1 MASAAVRRFREPAT
15 HVVAWPPVVF
25 SMCAGGA
32 VTTLLATVAR
42 VQVSDAVEAW
52 WVALGHLSAPGR
64 YIADQGLHGIELG
77 ATLLRG
83 VI

>member
-52 WVALGHLSAPGR
+52 WGG
-64 YIADQGLHGIELG
+64 
-77 ATLLRG
+77 
-83 VI
+83 